1 MRFAELG
8 LVRYPPDGSGV
19 GVRCYV
25 EDMPGD
31 APDELV
37 LIRTLPGSRA
47 TDISG
52 YESPE
57 FEVMRR
63 TATTAGI
70 QAGAD
75 GAEALRRGV
84 KDDAELTWAAGTEH
98 EVHVAMCDADA
109 TATRKGVDP
118 KGRPVWSFSVQIH
131 AVEV

>member
-19 GVRCYV
+19 GVPCYV

-37 LIRTLPGSRA
+37 LIRTHTGNRA
-47 TDISG
+47 LDVSG
-52 YESPE
+52 YENPE
-57 FEVMRR
+57 LEVMRR
-63 TATTAGI
+63 TAATAGH

-84 KDDAELTWAAGTEH
+84 KDDAEVTWATGSEH
-98 EVHVAMCDADA
+98 EVHIAMCDADPS
-109 TATRKGVDP
+109 ATRKGVDP
-118 KGRPVWSFSVQIH
+118 KGRPVWSFSLQIH
-131 AVEV
+131 ALEV